1 MTFFLACAI
10 GAVTMRPNART
21 ATAPNPSL
29 RPIMFPPLGCEGAPS
44 EARSNPFHEAPSA
57 GFVLPDKP
65 VGAGRVALDDEL
77 AVALQRL
84 AVDRDLA
91 ALAEVADHVPVDRG
105 LVLAAGLRI

>member
-29 RPIMFPPLGCEGAPS
+29 RPIMFPPLGCEEQPVS
-44 EARSNPFHEAPSA
+44 EAASA